1 MGARPCFAKLAHVLS
16 RRPLYRIRVDG
27 RVGLVFRHASTLS
40 AGRACHADS
49 SIASNAHTY
58 AHAASDVYPIAY
70 TFPDHHAH
78 SNRDVVALLYTT
90 HRGPMKKLFFRVERS
105 A

>member
-16 RRPLYRIRVDG
+16 RRPLYRIRIDG

-49 SIASNAHTY
+49 SITSNAHTY
-58 AHAASDVYPIAY
+58 ADTTSDVDPIAHAHAASDLYPIAY

-90 HRGPMKKLFFRVERS
+90 HR
-105 A
+105 